1 MARLPPELHSTV
13 INALR
18 EDSIALKQCSLVCR
32 AWKGEAQAQLFRHH
46 PVRIG
51 APKDAHLSPLEQA
64 GGKLMLIDFID
75 CALVSLHM
83 RRAVRTVRL
92 NVTDLYRIITVGYG
106 VAWTVKALLQ
116 VVIEAELQNLETL
129 SFFYSGDPHDR
140 TEFPPLRSLLY
151 VPTDT
156 SLHSVT
162 RIAFERSAKLPS
174 VGSLQYLLCSLP
186 NLKEFSCFNFVFGRA
201 TAASTPSESAAKLAL
216 RHVSV
221 RGTLDV
227 SDGVRFLAFLFWLRT
242 TDTSF
247 ALKSLEL

>member
-32 AWKGEAQAQLFRHH
+32 AWKGEAQDQLFHHH

-51 APKDAHLSPLEQA
+51 APKDASLSPLEQI

-92 NVTDLYRIITVGYG
+92 NVTDLYRIITVGYE

-129 SFFYSGDPHDR
+129 SFFYSGDPLDR
-140 TEFPPLRSLLY
+140 TEFPPLPLLLD
-151 VPTDT
+151 VATDT

-162 RIAFERSAKLPS
+162 RIAFEYNARLPS

-186 NLKEFSCFNFVFGRA
+186 NLKEFSCFNIEFGPDRA
-201 TAASTPSESAAKLAL
+201 VPPPPTVELAL
-216 RHVSV
+216 RRVSM

-227 SDGVRFLAFLFWLRT
+227 LEEACLLVFLNWLCT
-242 TDTSF
+242 TNTRL
-247 ALKSLEL
+247 ALESLEL